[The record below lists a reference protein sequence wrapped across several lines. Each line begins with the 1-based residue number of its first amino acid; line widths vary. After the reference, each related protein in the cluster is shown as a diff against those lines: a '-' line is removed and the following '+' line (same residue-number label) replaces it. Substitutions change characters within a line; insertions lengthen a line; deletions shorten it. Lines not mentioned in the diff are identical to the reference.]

1 MVFYG
6 KGEIRDIDSIV
17 LILFF
22 IRSLSPFLSAVK
34 NVIFHYALVLWLIF
48 IVLVYLRFMKE
59 KGSQIIMNNLYN
71 YRMRFL
77 RNNQGRG

>member
-17 LILFF
+17 LILLF

-34 NVIFHYALVLWLIF
+34 KRDLS
-48 IVLVYLRFMKE
+48 LRISFVADFYSSNLLTIHE
-59 KGSQIIMNNLYN
+59 GKGESNNYE
-71 YRMRFL
+71 
-77 RNNQGRG
+77 

>member
-17 LILFF
+17 LILLF
-22 IRSLSPFLSAVK
+22 IRSLSPFLSGVK

-48 IVLVYLRFMKE
+48 IVLVYLRFMQE
-59 KGSQIIMNNLYN
+59 KGSQIIMNNLNN

>member
-17 LILFF
+17 LILLF

-77 RNNQGRG
+77 RNNKGRG